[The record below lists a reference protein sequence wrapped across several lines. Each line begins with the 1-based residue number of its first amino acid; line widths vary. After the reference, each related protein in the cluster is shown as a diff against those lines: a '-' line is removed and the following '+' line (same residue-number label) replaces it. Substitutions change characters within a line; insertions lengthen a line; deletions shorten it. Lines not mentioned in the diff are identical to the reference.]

1 MSYTELT
8 VWTRGIIMDKE
19 GRDIVNSISAS
30 ARQEGKYAQAM
41 ENYVDNP
48 DRTNCPTRKYCRVSD
63 SVLENELTYEN
74 EHPNIVVLVEGTM
87 VKGWDYM
94 RGMPPGGTLVINT
107 HYTPDYMIRFVP
119 GAERLAQLVCVD
131 AAKLADHKWLY
142 YRLGQLGLDRLSTE
156 GAAERNKDIAPDI
169 AAPLIAAVVKATGV
183 VKRETIQPM
192 IANKKAFEMA
202 LNELHILPLNQWPR
216 RKDHMSTKGTR
227 IPDWLTVPFAG
238 ITPAPTQEKGQ
249 DLFPTG
255 NWRSIRPVYRDKL
268 PPCNNA
274 CGTNEKIQGYLD
286 LVKRG
291 KYLDAYALI
300 KEDMPFP
307 SVTGRVCYHPCEQ
320 ACNRGQYDEAISI
333 RAVERFLGDLGQAL
347 PRDVVK
353 PGKPN
358 GKTVAVV
365 GSGPAGHSAAYQLA
379 RLGYKVTI
387 LEKSPKAG
395 GLNRGGIPDWVL
407 PQHVLDREIER
418 LVELGVTIKTN
429 VEAGKDI
436 TWDDLKK
443 NYDACVLAVGLT
455 EPNSVRAEGENKDGV
470 IYGLPFLRDIGMG
483 TSKVKLGSRV
493 AVIGGGNTAIDCARE
508 ALRQGAVEVTMITVE
523 SNPQE
528 MPCVPE
534 DLHDMVEEGVELLHG
549 RAMTAA
555 IGNGKVEALHLYP
568 ARFSGAINASPITV
582 NKEAPVVRFA
592 VDNVIIAI
600 GQRAAL
606 GWLPPEFK
614 NERGTIKIDRF
625 GRLGD
630 TNFFAA
636 GDVVQLG
643 SGQPLMVVNA
653 VGDGKRVAF
662 NLDKALRGE
671 PLQPRKIPVDVI
683 MDLNRMNM
691 TYFPHF
697 PRVKQ
702 SMLNPTSRR
711 KTQEEVIQSFT
722 EEQAIEEASRC
733 FSCGTCNA
741 CDNCYLV
748 CPEPCIVRSAR
759 SNGLYKILVDYCKG
773 CRVCIEE
780 CPTGCLE
787 GVPELDFDT
796 GVVRMDTAF
805 AISPGLH
812 GRQAQELVNLAS
824 RPAKE
829 I

>member
-1 MSYTELT
+1 
-8 VWTRGIIMDKE
+8 
-19 GRDIVNSISAS
+19 
-30 ARQEGKYAQAM
+30 
-41 ENYVDNP
+41 
-48 DRTNCPTRKYCRVSD
+48 
-63 SVLENELTYEN
+63 
-74 EHPNIVVLVEGTM
+74 
-87 VKGWDYM
+87 
-94 RGMPPGGTLVINT
+94 
-107 HYTPDYMIRFVP
+107 
-119 GAERLAQLVCVD
+119 
-131 AAKLADHKWLY
+131 
-142 YRLGQLGLDRLSTE
+142 
-156 GAAERNKDIAPDI
+156 
-169 AAPLIAAVVKATGV
+169 
-183 VKRETIQPM
+183 
-192 IANKKAFEMA
+192 
-202 LNELHILPLNQWPR
+202 
-216 RKDHMSTKGTR
+216 MSTKGTR
-227 IPDWLTVPFAG
+227 IPEWLTVPFAG

-255 NWRSIRPVYRDKL
+255 NWRAIRPVYRDKL

-347 PRDVVK
+347 PKDVVK

-358 GKTVAVV
+358 GKKVAVI

-379 RLGYKVTI
+379 RLGYQVSI

-418 LVELGVTIKTN
+418 LGELGITIKTN
-429 VEAGKDI
+429 CEVGKDVS
-436 TWDDLKK
+436 WDDLKK
-443 NYDACVLAVGLT
+443 NYNACVLAVGLT
-455 EPNSVRAEGENKDGV
+455 EPNSVRAEGENTAGV

-483 TSKVKLGSRV
+483 TSKIKLGPRV
-493 AVIGGGNTAIDCARE
+493 VVIGGGNTAIDCARE

-523 SNPQE
+523 GNSRE

-534 DLHDMVEEGVELLHG
+534 DLRDMLEEGVELIHG
-549 RAMTAA
+549 RAMTAVL
-555 IGNGKVEALHLYP
+555 GNGKVEAINLHP
-568 ARFSGAINASPITV
+568 ARFAGAVNASPINIDRETP
-582 NKEAPVVRFA
+582 AQRFA
-592 VDNVIIAI
+592 CDNVIIAV
-600 GQRAAL
+600 GQHASLA
-606 GWLPPEFK
+606 WLPAEFK
-614 NERGTIKIDRF
+614 TERGTIKVDRF

-636 GDVVQLG
+636 GDIVQLG

-671 PLQPRKIPVDVI
+671 PLQPRKITVDVI

-697 PRVKQ
+697 PRVEQ
-702 SMLNPTSRR
+702 GMLNPTSRK
-711 KTQEEVIQSFT
+711 KTQDEVIQSFS
-722 EEQAIEEASRC
+722 EEQAVEEASRC

-812 GRQAQELVNLAS
+812 GRQAQELVNLS
-824 RPAKE
+824 KRPAKQ

>member
-1 MSYTELT
+1 
-8 VWTRGIIMDKE
+8 
-19 GRDIVNSISAS
+19 
-30 ARQEGKYAQAM
+30 
-41 ENYVDNP
+41 
-48 DRTNCPTRKYCRVSD
+48 
-63 SVLENELTYEN
+63 
-74 EHPNIVVLVEGTM
+74 
-87 VKGWDYM
+87 
-94 RGMPPGGTLVINT
+94 
-107 HYTPDYMIRFVP
+107 
-119 GAERLAQLVCVD
+119 
-131 AAKLADHKWLY
+131 
-142 YRLGQLGLDRLSTE
+142 
-156 GAAERNKDIAPDI
+156 
-169 AAPLIAAVVKATGV
+169 
-183 VKRETIQPM
+183 
-192 IANKKAFEMA
+192 
-202 LNELHILPLNQWPR
+202 
-216 RKDHMSTKGTR
+216 MSTKGTK

-238 ITPAPTQEKGQ
+238 ITPAPSQDKGQ
-249 DLFPTG
+249 NLFPTG
-255 NWRSIRPVYRDKL
+255 NWRAIRPVYRDKL

-320 ACNRGQYDEAISI
+320 ACNRGKYDEAISI

-347 PRDVVK
+347 KHDVVK

-358 GKTVAVV
+358 GKKVAVI

-379 RLGYKVTI
+379 RMGYKVTI
-387 LEKSPKAG
+387 LEKSPKPG
-395 GLNRGGIPDWVL
+395 GLNRGGIPVWVL
-407 PQHVLDREIER
+407 PPRVLDREIER
-418 LVELGVTIKTN
+418 LLELGITIKTN
-429 VEAGKDI
+429 TEVGKDVS
-436 TWDDLKK
+436 WDDLKK
-443 NYDACVLAVGLT
+443 NYDAGVLAVGLT
-455 EPNSVRAEGENKDGV
+455 EPNSVRAEGENKQGV
-470 IYGLPFLRDIGMG
+470 LYGLPFLRDIGMG
-483 TSKVKLGSRV
+483 TSKVKLGPRV

-508 ALRQGAVEVTMITVE
+508 ALRQGAMEVTMITVE
-523 SNPQE
+523 ANQQE
-528 MPCVPE
+528 MPASPE
-534 DLHDMVEEGVELLHG
+534 DLHDMLEEGVDLWHA
-549 RAMTAA
+549 RAMTAVL
-555 IGNGKVEALHLYP
+555 GNGKVETLTLHP
-568 ARFSGAINASPITV
+568 ARFSGAINASPITIDRS
-582 NKEAPVVRFA
+582 APGEKFA
-592 VDNVIIAI
+592 VDSVIIAV
-600 GQRAAL
+600 GQHASL
-606 GWLPPEFK
+606 SWLPAEFT

-625 GRLGD
+625 GRLGN

-636 GDVVQLG
+636 GDIAQIG

-671 PLQPRKIPVDVI
+671 PLEPRTVAVDVI

-697 PRVKQ
+697 PRVHQ
-702 SMLNPTSRR
+702 GMLNPLTR
-711 KTQEEVIQSFT
+711 KKTEEEVIQSFT
-722 EEQAIEEASRC
+722 EEQAVEEAARC

-748 CPEPCIVRSAR
+748 CPEPCITRPAR
-759 SNGLYKILVDYCKG
+759 SNGLYKIIVDYCKG

-812 GRQAQELVNLAS
+812 GRQAQELVNLS
-824 RPAKE
+824 NRPAKE

>member
-1 MSYTELT
+1 
-8 VWTRGIIMDKE
+8 
-19 GRDIVNSISAS
+19 
-30 ARQEGKYAQAM
+30 
-41 ENYVDNP
+41 
-48 DRTNCPTRKYCRVSD
+48 
-63 SVLENELTYEN
+63 
-74 EHPNIVVLVEGTM
+74 
-87 VKGWDYM
+87 
-94 RGMPPGGTLVINT
+94 
-107 HYTPDYMIRFVP
+107 
-119 GAERLAQLVCVD
+119 
-131 AAKLADHKWLY
+131 
-142 YRLGQLGLDRLSTE
+142 
-156 GAAERNKDIAPDI
+156 
-169 AAPLIAAVVKATGV
+169 
-183 VKRETIQPM
+183 
-192 IANKKAFEMA
+192 
-202 LNELHILPLNQWPR
+202 
-216 RKDHMSTKGTR
+216 MSTKGTR
-227 IPDWLTVPFAG
+227 IPEWLTVPFAG

-333 RAVERFLGDLGQAL
+333 RAVERFLGDLGQSL
-347 PRDVVK
+347 PKDVVK
-353 PGKPN
+353 AGKPN
-358 GKTVAVV
+358 GKKVAVV

-418 LVELGVTIKTN
+418 LVELGIAIKTN
-429 VEAGKDI
+429 VEVGKDVS
-436 TWDDLKK
+436 WDDLKK
-443 NYDACVLAVGLT
+443 NYDACVLAVGLID
-455 EPNSVRAEGENKDGV
+455 PNTVRAKGEDKEGV

-483 TSKVKLGSRV
+483 TSKVKLGPRV

-523 SNPQE
+523 AHPGE

-534 DLHDMVEEGVELLHG
+534 DLHDMLDEGVELLHG
-549 RAMTAA
+549 RAVTEVL
-555 IGNGKVEALHLYP
+555 GNGKIEALHLHP
-568 ARFSGAINASPITV
+568 AKFAGALNASPINV
-582 NKEAPVVRFA
+582 NRDVAPEKFH

-600 GQRAAL
+600 GQHASLA
-606 GWLPPEFK
+606 WLPAEFK
-614 NERGTIKIDRF
+614 TERGLPKVDRF

-636 GDVVQLG
+636 GDIVQLG

-662 NLDKALRGE
+662 NLDKVIRGE
-671 PLQPRKIPVDVI
+671 ALQPRKITVDVI
-683 MDLNRMNM
+683 VDLHRMNM

-697 PRVKQ
+697 QRVKQ
-702 SMLNPTSRR
+702 DMLNPLTRK
-711 KTQEEVIQSFT
+711 KTQDEVILAYT
-722 EEQAIEEASRC
+722 EEQAVEEAGRC

-748 CPEPCIVRSAR
+748 CPEPCIVRSDR

-812 GRQAQELVNLAS
+812 GRQAQELANLAS

>member
-1 MSYTELT
+1 
-8 VWTRGIIMDKE
+8 
-19 GRDIVNSISAS
+19 
-30 ARQEGKYAQAM
+30 
-41 ENYVDNP
+41 
-48 DRTNCPTRKYCRVSD
+48 
-63 SVLENELTYEN
+63 
-74 EHPNIVVLVEGTM
+74 
-87 VKGWDYM
+87 
-94 RGMPPGGTLVINT
+94 
-107 HYTPDYMIRFVP
+107 
-119 GAERLAQLVCVD
+119 
-131 AAKLADHKWLY
+131 
-142 YRLGQLGLDRLSTE
+142 
-156 GAAERNKDIAPDI
+156 
-169 AAPLIAAVVKATGV
+169 
-183 VKRETIQPM
+183 
-192 IANKKAFEMA
+192 
-202 LNELHILPLNQWPR
+202 
-216 RKDHMSTKGTR
+216 MSTKNTH
-227 IPDWLTVPFAG
+227 IPEWLTVPFAG

-320 ACNRGQYDEAISI
+320 ACNRGKYDEAISI

-347 PRDVVK
+347 TNDVVK
-353 PGKPN
+353 AGKPN
-358 GKTVAVV
+358 GKKVAVV

-379 RLGYKVTI
+379 RMGYKVTI

-407 PQHVLDREIER
+407 PQNILDREIER
-418 LVELGVTIKTN
+418 LEQLGVTIKTG
-429 VEAGKDI
+429 VEVGKDI
-436 TWDDLKK
+436 SWDDLKK
-443 NYDACVLAVGLT
+443 DYDACVLAVGLT
-455 EPNSVRAEGENKDGV
+455 EPNSVRAEGEDKAGV
-470 IYGLPFLRDIGMG
+470 LYGLPFLRDIGMG
-483 TSKVKLGSRV
+483 SSKVKLGARV

-508 ALRQGAVEVTMITVE
+508 ALRQGAAEVTMITVE
-523 SNPQE
+523 GNTKE
-528 MPCVPE
+528 MPASPE
-534 DLHDMVEEGVELLHG
+534 DLHDMLEEGVELLHG
-549 RAMTAA
+549 RSVTAVL
-555 IGNGKVEALHLYP
+555 GNGKCEGLQLHK
-568 ARFSGAINASPITV
+568 ARFQGAINASPIIV
-582 NKEAPVVRFA
+582 DRESPSERFA

-600 GQRAAL
+600 GQRASL
-606 GWLPPEFK
+606 DWLPADFK
-614 NERGTIKIDRF
+614 NERGTIKMDKF
-625 GRLGD
+625 GRLGS

-636 GDVVQLG
+636 GDIAQVG

-662 NLDKALRGE
+662 NLDKVMRGE
-671 PLQPRKIPVDVI
+671 ALQPRTIPVDVI
-683 MDLNRMNM
+683 FDLNRMNM

-697 PRVKQ
+697 PRVQ
-702 SMLNPTSRR
+702 QDMLQPMSRK
-711 KTQEEVIQSFT
+711 KTQQEVIQPFT
-722 EEQAIEEASRC
+722 EEQAVEEANRC

-748 CPEPCIVRSAR
+748 CPEPCIARPER

-812 GRQAQELVNLAS
+812 GRQAEQLRNLGERA
-824 RPAKE
+824 PKN

>member
-1 MSYTELT
+1 
-8 VWTRGIIMDKE
+8 
-19 GRDIVNSISAS
+19 
-30 ARQEGKYAQAM
+30 
-41 ENYVDNP
+41 
-48 DRTNCPTRKYCRVSD
+48 
-63 SVLENELTYEN
+63 
-74 EHPNIVVLVEGTM
+74 
-87 VKGWDYM
+87 
-94 RGMPPGGTLVINT
+94 
-107 HYTPDYMIRFVP
+107 
-119 GAERLAQLVCVD
+119 
-131 AAKLADHKWLY
+131 
-142 YRLGQLGLDRLSTE
+142 
-156 GAAERNKDIAPDI
+156 
-169 AAPLIAAVVKATGV
+169 
-183 VKRETIQPM
+183 
-192 IANKKAFEMA
+192 
-202 LNELHILPLNQWPR
+202 
-216 RKDHMSTKGTR
+216 MSTKGTH
-227 IPDWLTVPFAG
+227 IPKRLQIPFAG

-291 KYLDAYALI
+291 KYIDAYALI

-307 SVTGRVCYHPCEQ
+307 SVTGRVCYHPCEA
-320 ACNRGQYDEAISI
+320 ACNRGKYDEAISI
-333 RAVERFLGDLGQAL
+333 RAVERFLGDLGQSL
-347 PRDVVK
+347 KKDVVTA
-353 PGKPN
+353 GKPN
-358 GKTVAVV
+358 GKKVAVV

-407 PQHVLDREIER
+407 PQDILDREIER
-418 LVELGVTIKTN
+418 LKELGITIKTG
-429 VEAGKDI
+429 VEVGKDVS
-436 TWDDLKK
+436 WDDLKK
-443 NYDACVLAVGLT
+443 DYDACVLAVGLT
-455 EPNSVRAEGENKDGV
+455 EPNSVRAEGENKEGV

-483 TSKVKLGSRV
+483 TSKVKVGSRV

-523 SNPQE
+523 GHKQE
-528 MPCVPE
+528 MPASPE
-534 DLHDMVEEGVELLHG
+534 DLHDMLEEGVELIHG
-549 RAMTAA
+549 RAVTAVL
-555 IGNGKVEALHLYP
+555 GNGKIEALQLHP

-582 NKEAPVVRFA
+582 DRQAAAQKFP
-592 VDNVIIAI
+592 VDNVIIAV
-600 GQRAAL
+600 GQRASL
-606 GWLPPEFK
+606 EWLPKEFK

-636 GDVVQLG
+636 GDIVQLG

-662 NLDKALRGE
+662 NLDKVMRGE
-671 PLQPRKIPVDVI
+671 QLEPRTIAIDVI
-683 MDLNRMNM
+683 FDLNRMNM

-697 PRVKQ
+697 PRVQ
-702 SMLNPTSRR
+702 QQMLPPTSRK
-711 KTQEEVIQSFT
+711 KTQQEVIQAFT
-722 EEQAIEEASRC
+722 EEQAVEEAGRC

-748 CPEPCIVRSAR
+748 CPEPCIARPER

-787 GVPELDFDT
+787 GVPELDFDS

-812 GRQAQELVNLAS
+812 GRQAEELRNLGD

-829 I
+829 IQ

>member
-1 MSYTELT
+1 
-8 VWTRGIIMDKE
+8 
-19 GRDIVNSISAS
+19 
-30 ARQEGKYAQAM
+30 
-41 ENYVDNP
+41 
-48 DRTNCPTRKYCRVSD
+48 
-63 SVLENELTYEN
+63 
-74 EHPNIVVLVEGTM
+74 
-87 VKGWDYM
+87 
-94 RGMPPGGTLVINT
+94 
-107 HYTPDYMIRFVP
+107 
-119 GAERLAQLVCVD
+119 
-131 AAKLADHKWLY
+131 
-142 YRLGQLGLDRLSTE
+142 
-156 GAAERNKDIAPDI
+156 
-169 AAPLIAAVVKATGV
+169 
-183 VKRETIQPM
+183 
-192 IANKKAFEMA
+192 
-202 LNELHILPLNQWPR
+202 
-216 RKDHMSTKGTR
+216 MSTKGTH
-227 IPDWLTVPFAG
+227 IPEWLQVPFAG

-255 NWRSIRPVYRDKL
+255 NWRAIRPVYRDKM

-307 SVTGRVCYHPCEQ
+307 SITGRVCYHPCEQ

-353 PGKPN
+353 AGAPN
-358 GKTVAVV
+358 GKKVAVV

-379 RLGYKVTI
+379 RLGYAVTI
-387 LEKSPKAG
+387 LERSPKAG

-407 PQHVLDREIER
+407 PQEVLDREIER

-429 VEAGKDI
+429 TEVGKDVS
-436 TWDDLKK
+436 WDDLKK
-443 NYDACVLAVGLT
+443 KYDAAVLAVGLT
-455 EPNSVRAEGENKDGV
+455 EPNSARAQGEDKEGV
-470 IYGLPFLRDIGMG
+470 LFGLPFLRDIGMG
-483 TSKVKLGSRV
+483 ASKVKLGPRV

-508 ALRQGAVEVTMITVE
+508 AFRQGAQEVTMITVE
-523 SNPQE
+523 GGPKE

-534 DLHDMVEEGVELLHG
+534 DLHDMLEEGVDLMHG
-549 RAMTAA
+549 FAMTSVL
-555 IGNGKVEALHLYP
+555 GNGRVDALQLHP
-568 ARFSGAINASPITV
+568 ARFTGAINASSIAIDRDSAGTKFP
-582 NKEAPVVRFA
+582 
-592 VDNVIIAI
+592 VDNVIIAV
-600 GQRAAL
+600 GQHASLA
-606 GWLPPEFK
+606 WLPAEFK
-614 NERGTIKIDRF
+614 NDRGTIDVDAF

-636 GDVVQLG
+636 GDIVQVG

-662 NLDKALRGE
+662 NLHRVLSGV
-671 PLQPRKIPVDVI
+671 PLETRMVPLDVI
-683 MDLNRMNM
+683 TDLNRMNM

-697 PRVKQ
+697 PRVTQ
-702 SMLNPTSRR
+702 DMLAPASR
-711 KTQEEVIQSFT
+711 KLTQEEVIQPFS
-722 EEQAIEEASRC
+722 EEQAIEEANRC

-748 CPEPCIVRSAR
+748 CPEPCIARSVR
-759 SNGLYKILVDYCKG
+759 SNGLYKILIDYCKG

-805 AISPGLH
+805 AITQGLH
-812 GRQAQELVNLAS
+812 GRQSEQLRQLPNLPPKDIDNW
-824 RPAKE
+824 R
-829 I
+829 

>member
-1 MSYTELT
+1 
-8 VWTRGIIMDKE
+8 
-19 GRDIVNSISAS
+19 
-30 ARQEGKYAQAM
+30 
-41 ENYVDNP
+41 
-48 DRTNCPTRKYCRVSD
+48 
-63 SVLENELTYEN
+63 
-74 EHPNIVVLVEGTM
+74 
-87 VKGWDYM
+87 
-94 RGMPPGGTLVINT
+94 
-107 HYTPDYMIRFVP
+107 
-119 GAERLAQLVCVD
+119 
-131 AAKLADHKWLY
+131 
-142 YRLGQLGLDRLSTE
+142 
-156 GAAERNKDIAPDI
+156 
-169 AAPLIAAVVKATGV
+169 
-183 VKRETIQPM
+183 
-192 IANKKAFEMA
+192 
-202 LNELHILPLNQWPR
+202 
-216 RKDHMSTKGTR
+216 MSTKGTH
-227 IPDWLTVPFAG
+227 IPDWLQVPFAG
-238 ITPAPTQEKGQ
+238 ITPAPTQKGQ

-255 NWRSIRPVYRDKL
+255 NWRAIRPVYRDKM

-320 ACNRGQYDEAISI
+320 ACNRGKYDEAISI

-353 PGKPN
+353 AGPPN
-358 GKTVAVV
+358 GKKVAVV

-379 RLGYKVTI
+379 RLGYAVTI
-387 LEKSPKAG
+387 FEKSPKAG

-418 LVELGVTIKTN
+418 LMELGITIKTN
-429 VEAGKDI
+429 TEIGKDVS
-436 TWDDLKK
+436 WDDLEKS
-443 NYDACVLAVGLT
+443 YDACVLAVGLT

-470 IYGLPFLRDIGMG
+470 LYGLPFLRDIGMG
-483 TSKVKLGSRV
+483 TSTVKLGPRV

-508 ALRQGAVEVTMITVE
+508 ALRQGAEEVTMITVE
-523 SNPQE
+523 GNTSE

-534 DLHDMVEEGVELLHG
+534 DLHDMVEEGVELMHG
-549 RAMTAA
+549 FAVTAVL
-555 IGNGKVEALHLYP
+555 GNGRVDALQLHP

-582 NKEAPVVRFA
+582 DKEAPSAKFA
-592 VDNVIIAI
+592 VDNVIIAV
-600 GQRAAL
+600 GQHAAL
-606 GWLPPEFK
+606 KWLPDQFK

-630 TNFFAA
+630 TKFFAA

-662 NLDKALRGE
+662 NLDKVVRGE
-671 PLQPRKIPVDVI
+671 PLQERMVSIDVI
-683 MDLNRMNM
+683 TDLARMNM
-691 TYFPHF
+691 TYFPKF
-697 PRVKQ
+697 LRVQ
-702 SMLNPTSRR
+702 QAMLPAVSRR
-711 KTQEEVIQSFT
+711 RTQDEVIQAYS
-722 EEQAIEEASRC
+722 EEQAMEEAARC

-748 CPEPCIVRSAR
+748 CPEPCIVRLDR

-805 AISPGLH
+805 AITQGLH
-812 GRQAQELVNLAS
+812 GRQAAELRAVPEQTPKDIENW
-824 RPAKE
+824 K
-829 I
+829 

>member
-1 MSYTELT
+1 
-8 VWTRGIIMDKE
+8 
-19 GRDIVNSISAS
+19 
-30 ARQEGKYAQAM
+30 
-41 ENYVDNP
+41 
-48 DRTNCPTRKYCRVSD
+48 
-63 SVLENELTYEN
+63 
-74 EHPNIVVLVEGTM
+74 
-87 VKGWDYM
+87 
-94 RGMPPGGTLVINT
+94 
-107 HYTPDYMIRFVP
+107 
-119 GAERLAQLVCVD
+119 
-131 AAKLADHKWLY
+131 
-142 YRLGQLGLDRLSTE
+142 
-156 GAAERNKDIAPDI
+156 
-169 AAPLIAAVVKATGV
+169 
-183 VKRETIQPM
+183 
-192 IANKKAFEMA
+192 
-202 LNELHILPLNQWPR
+202 
-216 RKDHMSTKGTR
+216 MSTKGTH

-238 ITPAPTQEKGQ
+238 ITPAPSQEKGQ

-255 NWRSIRPVYRDKL
+255 NWRSTRPVYRDKM

-320 ACNRGQYDEAISI
+320 ACNRGKYDEAISI

-353 PGKPN
+353 AGTPN
-358 GKTVAVV
+358 GKKVAVV

-379 RLGYKVTI
+379 RLGYAVTI

-407 PQHVLDREIER
+407 PQNVLDREIER
-418 LVELGVTIKTN
+418 LVELGITIRTN
-429 VEAGKDI
+429 TEVGKDV

-455 EPNSVRAEGENKDGV
+455 EPNSVRAEGEDKDGV
-470 IYGLPFLRDIGMG
+470 VYGLPYLRDIGMG
-483 TSKVKLGSRV
+483 TSKVKLGPRV

-508 ALRQGAVEVTMITVE
+508 ALRQGAEDVTMITVE
-523 SNPQE
+523 SNTDE

-534 DLHDMVEEGVELLHG
+534 DLHDMVAEGVELMHG

-555 IGNGKVEALHLYP
+555 LGNGRVEALELHP
-568 ARFSGAINASPITV
+568 ARFSGAINASPIAIDR
-582 NKEAPVVRFA
+582 ESPAERFE
-592 VDNVIIAI
+592 VDNVIIAV
-600 GQRAAL
+600 GQHASLA
-606 GWLPPEFK
+606 WLPAEFK
-614 NERGTIKIDRF
+614 NERGTIKMDRF

-630 TNFFAA
+630 TKFFAA
-636 GDVVQLG
+636 GDIAQVG

-662 NLDKALRGE
+662 SLDRVLRGE
-671 PLQPRKIPVDVI
+671 PLQERMVSIDVI
-683 MDLNRMNM
+683 TDLSRMNM
-691 TYFPHF
+691 TYFPKW
-697 PRVKQ
+697 PRVQ
-702 SMLNPTSRR
+702 QQMLPTAHRR
-711 KTQEEVIQSFT
+711 HTQEEVIQAFSR
-722 EEQAIEEASRC
+722 EQATEEASRC

-748 CPEPCIVRSAR
+748 CPEPCIVRSVR
-759 SNGLYKILVDYCKG
+759 SNGLYRILTDYCKG

-787 GVPELDFDT
+787 SVPEMDFDT

-805 AISPGLH
+805 AITPGLH
-812 GRQAQELVNLAS
+812 GRQAEELKNLAD
-824 RPAKE
+824 RPDKDIE
-829 I
+829 NWK